1 MPATAS
7 EFFAA
12 KSPGV
17 RRATLWWSADTLGA
31 ALFAAS
37 LAIWLGAGIGSNSPQ
52 HKPWVLVA
60 LALSGAVRAVVQAK
74 ASLQGVRAAN
84 LVKQGLRRRLF
95 KALLPTGYQR
105 TRLPGEDLRTA
116 VDNVEVA
123 EGYVGRFAPIRSA
136 AVLAPLIYAALAA
149 LASWVSAAI
158 MLATLVPFAIGM
170 ALAGNA
176 ARVEADRQLLA
187 LSRMTGLFVDRARA
201 LPTIASFGA
210 EERVTRQIAAAA
222 REVADRTLLVLRI
235 AFVSSAVLEFFAA
248 LSVALIAVYCGFSLL
263 GLLPFPAPE
272 HLDLGQAFFVLAMAP
287 EFYLGMR
294 RMAAAYHEKQQ
305 GDAAASAIQPELAR
319 AEALLEAMDGT
330 SALAGPLQIEQLVIR
345 YEDGSCIGPA
355 TASWPATGLHVITGP
370 TGAGKSSLL
379 HALVGMVPISSGRV
393 IASGKI
399 VASGSLNAQIGWSGQ
414 RPFVLPGSL
423 EDNLLLG
430 AAADQTP
437 AWRQLAARLGLD
449 DMLAARGADLSID
462 PAGSGLSGG
471 ERRRIGL
478 ARAILSNRP
487 ILLLDEP
494 TADLDAQTAH
504 AVVDVLLEVARTRLV
519 IAATHD
525 PLLLG
530 KACSEV
536 TYS

>member
-1 MPATAS
+1 MPVTAS

-37 LAIWLGAGIGSNSPQ
+37 LAVWLGGGIGSHSLQ
-52 HKPWVLVA
+52 HKFWILSA
-60 LALSGAVRAVVQAK
+60 LALSGTIRAIVQAS
-74 ASLQGVRAAN
+74 ASHHGQRAAN
-84 LVKQGLRRRLF
+84 AVKLSLRRRLYE
-95 KALLPTGYQR
+95 ALLPTGFR
-105 TRLPGEDLRTA
+105 RGRLPGEDLRTA

-123 EGYVGRFAPIRSA
+123 EGYIGRFAPIRSA
-136 AVLAPLIYAALAA
+136 AVLAPLICAALAA
-149 LASWVSAAI
+149 LASWVAAAI
-158 MLATLVPFAIGM
+158 MLATLIPFAIGM

-176 ARVEADRQLLA
+176 ARVEADRQLSA
-187 LSRMTGLFVDRARA
+187 LSRMTGLFVDRARV
-201 LPTIASFGA
+201 LPTIVSFGA
-210 EERVTRQIAAAA
+210 EERVTRQIAGAA

-248 LSVALIAVYCGFSLL
+248 LSVALIAVYCGFLL
-263 GLLPFPAPE
+263 LDLLPFPAPE
-272 HLDLGQAFFVLAMAP
+272 QLNLGQAFFVLAMAP

-305 GDAAASAIQPELAR
+305 GEAAAAAIQPELER
-319 AEALLEAMDGT
+319 AEALLEAMKGAPAIAD
-330 SALAGPLQIEQLVIR
+330 PLMIKDLVIR
-345 YEDGSCIGPA
+345 YDDGSCIGPA

-379 HALVGMVPISSGRV
+379 HALVGMAP
-393 IASGKI
+393 IASGRI
-399 VASGSLNAQIGWSGQ
+399 IASGEIIAPGSLNPQIGWCGQ
-414 RPFVLPGSL
+414 RPFLLPGSL
-423 EDNLLLG
+423 QDNLLLG
-430 AAADQTP
+430 APADRAP
-437 AWRQLAARLGLD
+437 AWAQLVARLGLD
-449 DMLAARGADLSID
+449 EMIADRGCDLVID
-462 PAGSGLSGG
+462 PTGAGLSGG

-494 TADLDAQTAH
+494 TADLDAATAH
-504 AVVDVLLEVARTRLV
+504 AVVDILLEVARTRLV

-525 PLLLG
+525 PLLVG
-530 KACSEV
+530 KAGSEV

>member
-1 MPATAS
+1 MPVTAS
-7 EFFAA
+7 EFFAV

-17 RRATLWWSADTLGA
+17 RRAALWWSADTLGA

-37 LAIWLGAGIGSNSPQ
+37 LAIWLGAGIGSNSLQ
-52 HKPWVLVA
+52 HKTWILIA
-60 LALSGAVRAVVQAK
+60 LALSGAIRAVVQAG
-74 ASLQGVRAAN
+74 ASLQGLRAAN
-84 LVKQGLRRRLF
+84 LVKQDLRRRLF
-95 KALLPTGYQR
+95 KALLPTSYQR
-105 TRLPGEDLRTA
+105 GRLPGEDLRTA

-136 AVLAPLIYAALAA
+136 AVLAPMICAALAA
-149 LASWVSAAI
+149 LASWVAAVI

-176 ARVEADRQLLA
+176 ARGEADRQLSA

-201 LPTIASFGA
+201 LPTIVSFGA
-210 EERVTRQIAAAA
+210 EERVTRQIAGAA
-222 REVADRTLLVLRI
+222 REVAVRTLLVLRI
-235 AFVSSAVLEFFAA
+235 AFISSAVLEFFAA

-272 HLDLGQAFFVLAMAP
+272 RLDLARAFFVLALAP

-305 GDAAASAIQPELAR
+305 GDAAASAIQPELHR
-319 AEALLEAMDGT
+319 AETMLKAMDET
-330 SALAGPLQIEQLVIR
+330 SASASSLKIEHLVIR
-345 YEDGSCIGPA
+345 YDDGSCIGPLN
-355 TASWPATGLHVITGP
+355 ASWPATGLHVIIGQ

-379 HALVGMVPISSGRV
+379 HALVGMAPIASGRV

-399 VASGSLNAQIGWSGQ
+399 VAPGSLNAQIGWSGQ
-414 RPFVLPGSL
+414 RPFLLPGSL

-430 AAADQTP
+430 ANSGHTS
-437 AWRQLAARLGLD
+437 AWRQLAARLGLAE
-449 DMLAARGADLSID
+449 MLAARGADLVID
-462 PAGSGLSGG
+462 PAGAGLSGG

-494 TADLDAQTAH
+494 TADLDAKTAH
-504 AVVDVLLEVARTRLV
+504 AVTEILLDVARSRLI

-536 TYS
+536 TCS

>member
-1 MPATAS
+1 MPVTAS

-12 KSPGV
+12 KSPEV

-37 LAIWLGAGIGSNSPQ
+37 LAAWLGASIGPHSPQ
-52 HKPWVLVA
+52 HKLWILSA
-60 LALSGAVRAVVQAK
+60 LGVSGTVRAFVQAC
-74 ASLQGVRAAN
+74 ASRHGQRAAN
-84 LVKQGLRRRLF
+84 AVKQRLRRRLF
-95 KALLPTGYQR
+95 EALLPTGFR
-105 TRLPGEDLRTA
+105 RGRLPGEDLRAA
-116 VDNVEVA
+116 VDDVETA
-123 EGYVGRFAPIRSA
+123 EGYVARFAPIKAA
-136 AVLAPLIYAALAA
+136 AVLSPLICAGLAA
-149 LASWVSAAI
+149 LASWVAAAI
-158 MLATLVPFAIGM
+158 MLATLIPFAIGM
-170 ALAGNA
+170 VLAGNA

-201 LPTIASFGA
+201 LPTIVSFGA
-210 EERVTRQIAAAA
+210 EERVTRQIACAA
-222 REVADRTLLVLRI
+222 REVADRTLLVLKI
-235 AFVSSAVLEFFAA
+235 AFVSSAILEFFAA

-272 HLDLGQAFFVLAMAP
+272 DLNLGRAFFVLAMAP

-305 GDAAASAIQPELAR
+305 GEAAASALQPELER
-319 AEALLEAMDGT
+319 AEALLEAIDET
-330 SALAGPLQIEQLVIR
+330 SALAGPLKIEDLVIR
-345 YEDGSCIGPA
+345 YDDGSCIGPA

-370 TGAGKSSLL
+370 TGSGKSSLL
-379 HALVGMVPISSGRV
+379 HALAGMAP
-393 IASGKI
+393 
-399 VASGSLNAQIGWSGQ
+399 VASGRILVSGSEIAPGNLNSQIGWSGQ
-414 RPFVLPGSL
+414 RPFLLPGSL
-423 EDNLLLG
+423 QDNLLLG
-430 AAADQTP
+430 AQLAPIP
-437 AWRQLAARLGLD
+437 AWQALVARLGLET
-449 DMLAARGADLSID
+449 MLNVRGANLAID

-494 TADLDAQTAH
+494 TADLDADTAH
-504 AVVDVLLEVARTRLV
+504 DVAVVLMEVSRTRLV

-525 PLLLG
+525 PLLLS
-530 KACSEV
+530 KAQSEV